1 MFAHRVFIYLVCI
14 SSSSQVNSLAP
25 GVRSLPAQ
33 MLLPPLA
40 TFSIQALEETPRG
53 EVAQE
58 LLAATHPHTGHVQLE
73 GEEGLAFPWL
83 VAEAGVSFTPCRTQ
97 GSNAACGMHAVFGAP
112 KDGAFARTNP
122 RSLAR
127 TLLGPSLAAL
137 KEKVPLSASRN
148 LQEVTTSL
156 WAEFLV
162 PCVDQLAQ
170 GEAKCFGRALQKVS
184 PDLWK
189 EMQALVLAAR
199 QHDVAFSSAKEEV
212 HVAARELFQ
221 QDAEDQFARDYFL
234 GAPTINKISKTIFVT
249 HRYEASM
256 M

>member
-1 MFAHRVFIYLVCI
+1 
-14 SSSSQVNSLAP
+14 
-25 GVRSLPAQ
+25 
-33 MLLPPLA
+33 MLLPAPA
-40 TFSIQALEETPRG
+40 TSFSIQALEDSPRG
-53 EVAQE
+53 EVAQD
-58 LLAATHPHTGHVQLE
+58 LLAARHPHTGRAQLE

-83 VAEAGVSFTPCRTQ
+83 VAEAGVRFTPCRTQ
-97 GSNAACGMHAVFGAP
+97 GSNAACGIHAVFGAP
-112 KDGAFARTNP
+112 KNGAFTRATP

-137 KEKVPLSASRN
+137 REKVPRSASRN

-156 WAEFLV
+156 WAEFFV

-199 QHDVAFSSAKEEV
+199 QHQIASIPSLLSFRAYFFNEKFAQKKVPPT
-212 HVAARELFQ
+212 LFGTN
-221 QDAEDQFARDYFL
+221 L
-234 GAPTINKISKTIFVT
+234 
-249 HRYEASM
+249 M
-256 M
+256 